1 MAQKMLFAAL
11 EFPNDIN
18 VAGRL
23 FWYGCRDQSIAEGD
37 WVLAPLGR
45 HNRLQKAIVQK
56 TLWATEEEAPF
67 PIHIIK
73 YVKCRINENN
83 GQNNGQDM
91 DMVPEIE
98 IQDMARYT
106 DGINVYDDGNFTPY
120 AKGSEGF
127 EKICAVWTGMMGL
140 ARQMPA
146 FGVSLNAETT
156 QAIKSN
162 LWLEFTFPQ
171 EYCNNGMTF
180 ERLLVN
186 VDKSFSGFNVIRYNS
201 QYGYDGR
208 CFYFDLIGCDM
219 HDLYNAIKGV
229 GATTPHH

>member
-1 MAQKMLFAAL
+1 MEQKTFFVAL
-11 EFPNDIN
+11 EYPDDIN

-23 FWYGCRDQSIAEGD
+23 FWYGCRDESITEGE

-45 HNRLQKAIVQK
+45 HNRLQKAIVRS

-67 PIHIIK
+67 PLHMIK
-73 YVKCRINENN
+73 YVKCRYEEGVN
-83 GQNNGQDM
+83 GQNSH
-91 DMVPEIE
+91 MVPKIE
-98 IQDMARYT
+98 IQDIAKYT
-106 DGINVYDDGNFTPY
+106 DGVNVYDDGNCTPY
-120 AKGSEGF
+120 SKETDKF
-127 EKICAVWTGMMGL
+127 TKICSVWTGMMGF

-162 LWLEFTFPQ
+162 LWVEFTFPQ

-186 VDKSFSGFNVIRYNS
+186 VDPSFTGFNVIRYNS
-201 QYGYDGR
+201 KYGYDGR
-208 CFYFDLIGCDM
+208 CFYFDLIGSDM
-219 HDLYNAIKGV
+219 QDLYNAIKG
-229 GATTPHH
+229 

>member
-1 MAQKMLFAAL
+1 MEQKMFFVAL
-11 EFPNDIN
+11 EFPQDIN

-23 FWYGCRDQSIAEGD
+23 FWYGCRDRSVTEGD

-45 HNRLQKAIVQK
+45 HNRLQKAIVRK
-56 TLWATEEEAPF
+56 TLLATEEDAPY

-73 YVKCRINENN
+73 YVRCRYEEGVN
-83 GQNNGQDM
+83 GQNS
-91 DMVPEIE
+91 DMVPEICIE
-98 IQDMARYT
+98 DIAKYT
-106 DGINVYDDGNFTPY
+106 DGINVYDEGNCTAY
-120 AKGSEGF
+120 SKGSDGF
-127 EKICAVWTGMMGL
+127 AKICAVWTGMMGF

-146 FGVSLNAETT
+146 FGVSLNAETK

-186 VDKSFSGFNVIRYNS
+186 VDKSFSGFNVIRFNS
-201 QYGYDGR
+201 KYGYDGR
-208 CFYFDLIGCDM
+208 CFYFDLIGCTM
-219 HDLYNAIKGV
+219 LDLYNAIKG
-229 GATTPHH
+229 